1 MDLGPSYCR
10 GTWSNNCFSKNH
22 WNPWSECKMD
32 DNSNQRLKWFEVVI
46 LWEVRIL
53 IKHCWASRS
62 YIKQGLFANTFKFRL
77 LKNHSTTFNFPALV
91 GPENSQNLLTFI
103 RNSRMGHWDWFTAS
117 LPRRWIELACL
128 HWQKH
133 CSYPG
138 LWWGVTPGSSC
149 HFFVLKVLFFFSK
162 LLMAVGKIQWD
173 QMVFFKFPKTS
184 PFRWY

>member
-1 MDLGPSYCR
+1 
-10 GTWSNNCFSKNH
+10 
-22 WNPWSECKMD
+22 MD

-62 YIKQGLFANTFKFRL
+62 YINIKQGLFANTFKFRL
-77 LKNHSTTFNFPALV
+77 LKNIALLSV
-91 GPENSQNLLTFI
+91 SQLLLDLRI
-103 RNSRMGHWDWFTAS
+103 RKICWFSGNSRMGHWDWFTAS

-149 HFFVLKVLFFFSK
+149 HFLCWRFFFFQSFYGCWENSVR
-162 LLMAVGKIQWD
+162 LG
-173 QMVFFKFPKTS
+173 VFFSNFTKHHVLDDIRLYS
-184 PFRWY
+184 VILAWPFYFHPCVTLS